1 MFITLQEDNFEN
13 GTDFKI
19 NIFAWNLRIM
29 LDLNKL
35 EIYGNHAYDVYVS
48 LTFSNNCITV
58 QMIHTFCVNYY
69 IKKSPRYL
77 FR

>member
-1 MFITLQEDNFEN
+1 MFITPQEDNFEN

-35 EIYGNHAYDVYVS
+35 EIYGNHAYDM
-48 LTFSNNCITV
+48 F
-58 QMIHTFCVNYY
+58 H
-69 IKKSPRYL
+69 
-77 FR
+77 